1 VIDAMEMHQIRYFLA
16 VCETLNFTRA
26 AEQCNVTQ
34 PALTRAVQKLEEE
47 LGGLMFRRERGLT
60 HLTDFGK
67 LMQPQ
72 LARVMQDAGTALT
85 TAKSFLKM
93 EDAPLH
99 VGVMCTIGPIL
110 FMGFLARFRADNPG
124 IELTLNE
131 DVPGNLLESLRTGAV
146 DLAVMAHPGK
156 LEERFVERPL
166 YRERFVVAFPP
177 GHRLERQNA
186 VSVTDLAGESYL
198 SRINCEYYDQLAD
211 ACVARGVKLL
221 DAYRSEREDWIQ
233 TMVMAGMGICFLPEY
248 SPLLPGLPTR
258 PLIEGELF
266 REVSLVTVAGRRFSP
281 ATTAFVKAIQAYGWP
296 TMEPLAAAA
305 G

>member
-1 VIDAMEMHQIRYFLA
+1 MEMHQIRYFLA
-16 VCETLNFTRA
+16 VCDTLNFTRA

-34 PALTRAVQKLEEE
+34 PALTRAIQKLGDE
-47 LGGLMFRRERGLT
+47 LGSLLFRRERGLT

-72 LARVMQDAGTALT
+72 LARIMQDAGAALT

-93 EDAPLH
+93 EDAPLN

-110 FMGFLARFRADNPG
+110 FMGFLAKFRLDHPG
-124 IELTLNE
+124 IELTLRE
-131 DVPGNLLESLRTGAV
+131 DVPDHLLEILKTGEI
-146 DLAVMAHPGK
+146 DLAVMAHPQR
-156 LEERFVERPL
+156 LEDRFVQKLL

-177 GHRLERQNA
+177 GHRLERLNA

-198 SRINCEYYDQLAD
+198 SRINCEYYDQLSD
-211 ACVARGVKLL
+211 ACATRGVALV

-258 PLIEGELF
+258 RLMEADLF
-266 REVSLVTVAGRRFSP
+266 REVSLVTIAGRRFSP
-281 ATTAFVKAIQAYGWP
+281 ATATFVKALQAYQWP
-296 TMEPLAAAA
+296 AAEPLPAEAAA